1 MREFRSDLPLFIA
14 AFRDKPFSHKR
25 LQGFCKIGLGSA
37 TRNHVTEPD
46 TPARVTDTFPK
57 LHHLLERPTNQ
68 PAASF
73 VQRLE
78 QFLCPECEGTTH
90 TLQRI
95 QSVVFAPCLP
105 KPFPDSV
112 ERELQQGQTGIL
124 SLDFPEHP
132 THGRPCKRPPGH
144 SRRLGDRRTKLALAH
159 HRRNL
164 MAGSNRAVHLW
175 ELCRHTEKVAAQCKQ
190 DNNLTVWLRRSVHQR
205 PNEYRTFSER
215 PFRCTRVLRMGWLAE
230 RPGLLELIN
239 QDD

>member
-37 TRNHVTEPD
+37 VRNHVTEPD

-105 KPFPDSV
+105 KPFPDLV
-112 ERELQQGQTGIL
+112 ERELQQGRLESSPSTSPSIL
-124 SLDFPEHP
+124 LTAAPAS
-132 THGRPCKRPPGH
+132 GRPATR
-144 SRRLGDRRTKLALAH
+144 
-159 HRRNL
+159 
-164 MAGSNRAVHLW
+164 AGSAIAARSSPWLITGAISWPVAIARFISGNSAV
-175 ELCRHTEKVAAQCKQ
+175 TPKKS
-190 DNNLTVWLRRSVHQR
+190 LRNVS
-205 PNEYRTFSER
+205 RTI
-215 PFRCTRVLRMGWLAE
+215 T
-230 RPGLLELIN
+230 
-239 QDD
+239 